1 MFGLTSSRGAS
12 GTGSIVINKPVDTV
26 FNFIAVDF
34 FWKLPEMV
42 AGSTRIGD
50 AVVTTTTT

>member
-12 GTGSIVINKPVDTV
+12 GTGSIVINKPVDKV

-34 FWKLPEMV
+34 FEN
-42 AGSTRIGD
+42 
-50 AVVTTTTT
+50 